1 MAEKTTIARPYAK
14 AVFALAREQ
23 GKLDA
28 WLETLVRAATVV
40 TDTRVEP
47 LLSNPRVTPTG
58 LADLVIDIAGGG
70 LDETGRN
77 FFKVLA
83 ANRRL
88 GYLPEIAAIF
98 AHLKSEAER
107 SIDVTVTSAVL
118 LSADQQKKLAAAVEK
133 RLARTVR
140 LHSKLD
146 PSLIGGAVLRADD
159 LVIDGSLKGRLDRL
173 ESELASG

>member
-14 AVFALAREQ
+14 AVFAIARGQNRLEPWLNALTLAAIVVS
-23 GKLDA
+23 DA
-28 WLETLVRAATVV
+28 
-40 TDTRVEP
+40 RVAP
-47 LLSNPRVTPTG
+47 LLTNPRVTS
-58 LADLVIDIAGGG
+58 ADLAALVAEVVGGE
-70 LDETGRN
+70 LDEEGRVLI
-77 FFKVLA
+77 KVLA

-88 GYLPEIAAIF
+88 GYLPEIAEMF

-107 SIDVTVTSAVL
+107 AIDVTVTSAVE
-118 LSADQQKKLAAAVEK
+118 LSAEQQKKLAAAVEK
-133 RLARTVR
+133 RLDRTVR

-173 ESELASG
+173 ESELIGA

>member
-28 WLETLVRAATVV
+28 WLSGVALAATVV
-40 TDTRVEP
+40 TNARVAP
-47 LLSNPRVTPTG
+47 LLTNPSVTA
-58 LADLVIDIAGGG
+58 ADLAALVNEIAGGELG
-70 LDETGRN
+70 ANGQD

-83 ANRRL
+83 VNRRL

-98 AHLKSEAER
+98 AHLKSESEK
-107 SIDVTVTSAVL
+107 SVDVLVTSAVE

-140 LHSKLD
+140 LHTKLD

-159 LVIDGSLKGRLDRL
+159 LVIDGSLKGRLNRL
-173 ESELASG
+173 ENELAG

>member
-14 AVFALAREQ
+14 AAFALAREQ

-28 WLETLVRAATVV
+28 WLNALSLAATVV
-40 TDTRVEP
+40 THARVAP
-47 LLSNPRVTPTG
+47 LLTNPRATPAD
-58 LADLVIDIAGGG
+58 LADLVNEIATGE
-70 LDETGRN
+70 LDARAKD
-77 FFKVLA
+77 FIKVLA
-83 ANRRL
+83 TNRRL

-98 AHLKSEAER
+98 AHLKSGSEK
-107 SIDVTVTSAVL
+107 SVDVMVSSAVE
-118 LSADQQKKLAAAVEK
+118 LSAEQQKKIAAAVEK

-140 LHSKLD
+140 LHTKLD

-173 ESELASG
+173 ENELTG

>member
-14 AVFALAREQ
+14 AVFALAGEQ

-28 WLETLVRAATVV
+28 WLSTLALAATVV
-40 TDTRVEP
+40 TNARVAP
-47 LLSNPRVTPTG
+47 LLTNPRVTAAD
-58 LADLVIDIAGGG
+58 LADLVNEVAGSE
-70 LDETGRN
+70 LDAKGKD

-98 AHLKSEAER
+98 AHLKSESEK
-107 SIDVTVTSAVL
+107 SVDVLVTSVVE
-118 LSADQQKKLAAAVEK
+118 LSAEQQRKLAAALEK
-133 RLARTVR
+133 RLTRTVR
-140 LHSKLD
+140 LHTKLD

-173 ESELASG
+173 ENELAG

>member
-23 GKLDA
+23 GRLDA
-28 WLETLVRAATVV
+28 WVETLARAATVV
-40 TDTRVEP
+40 TDERVAP
-47 LLSNPRVTPTG
+47 LLGNPRVTPAA
-58 LADLVIDIAGGG
+58 LADLVIDIAGSG
-70 LDETGRN
+70 LDEKGRN

-88 GYLPEIAAIF
+88 GYLPEIAAMF
-98 AHLKSEAER
+98 AHLKSESER
-107 SIDVTVTSAVL
+107 SIDVTVTSAVA
-118 LSADQQKKLAAAVEK
+118 LSPEQQQKLAAAVEK
-133 RLARTVR
+133 RLSRTVR
-140 LHSKLD
+140 LHSMLD

>member
-14 AVFALAREQ
+14 AVFAIAREHNNL
-23 GKLDA
+23 GA
-28 WLETLVRAATVV
+28 WLNGLLLAATVV
-40 TDTRVEP
+40 THARVEP
-47 LLSNPRVTPTG
+47 LLTNPRVTA
-58 LADLVIDIAGGG
+58 ADLAELVIEVLGGA
-70 LDETGRN
+70 LDDQGRN
-77 FFKVLA
+77 FVKVLA

-107 SIDVTVTSAVL
+107 AVDVTVTSAVE
-118 LSADQQKKLAAAVEK
+118 LSADQQRKIAAAVEK
-133 RLARTVR
+133 RLSRTVR

-146 PSLIGGAVLRADD
+146 PSLIGGAVLQADD

-173 ESELASG
+173 EHEMAG